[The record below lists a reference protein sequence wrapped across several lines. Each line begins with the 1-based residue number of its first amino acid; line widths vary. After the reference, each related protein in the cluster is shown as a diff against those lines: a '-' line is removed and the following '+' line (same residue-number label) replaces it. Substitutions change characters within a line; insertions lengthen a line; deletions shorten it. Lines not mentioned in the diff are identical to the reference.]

1 MQHRGEV
8 RALVAHTWK
17 IALAQSYVG
26 AYDLRMPTV
35 DYVSLDAQA
44 VQASID
50 LVARV
55 TDDDL
60 VGPTPCRAWT
70 LYGLLAHMATQHYG
84 FAAASRGDGDEAL
97 WKLRS
102 LGDDPVKAYIASAE
116 HVLAAF
122 AEDGV
127 VDRMFPLPE
136 FTTAQMFPGHQAISF
151 HFIDY
156 VVHSWDVAK
165 TLGTTVTFT
174 PEVLDAALDV
184 ARIVPTGAPRLTPC
198 AAFAPDIPWSGND
211 RLDQVVALLGRSP
224 NWPN

>member
-1 MQHRGEV
+1 
-8 RALVAHTWK
+8 
-17 IALAQSYVG
+17 
-26 AYDLRMPTV
+26 MPTV

-55 TDDDL
+55 TTDDL
-60 VGPTPCRAWT
+60 VKPTPCRAWT

-102 LGDDPVKAYIASAE
+102 LGDDPVKAYITSAE

-122 AEDGV
+122 AEEGV

-136 FTTAQMFPGHQAISF
+136 FTTEQKFPGHQAISF

-165 TLGTTVTFT
+165 TLGITVTFT
-174 PEVLDAALDV
+174 PDALEAAQTV
-184 ARIVPTGAPRLTPC
+184 ARIVPTGAPRLAPG
-198 AAFAPDIPWSGND
+198 AAFAPDIPWSGDNP
-211 RLDQVVALLGRSP
+211 LDQVVALLGRSP

>member
-1 MQHRGEV
+1 
-8 RALVAHTWK
+8 
-17 IALAQSYVG
+17 
-26 AYDLRMPTV
+26 MPTV

-55 TDDDL
+55 TDADL
-60 VGPTPCRAWT
+60 AKPTPCRAWT

-84 FAAASRGDGDEAL
+84 FAAASRGDGDEAG
-97 WKLRS
+97 WKLRD
-102 LGDDPVKAYIASAE
+102 LGDDPVKAYIDSAE

-127 VDRMFPLPE
+127 TERTFPLAE
-136 FTTAQMFPGHQAISF
+136 FGASFPGHQAISF

-174 PEVLDAALDV
+174 PEVLEAALAV
-184 ARIVPTGAPRLTPC
+184 AHILPTGDVRLAPGSPFGPEVPYAGTDLLTQ
-198 AAFAPDIPWSGND
+198 I
-211 RLDQVVALLGRSP
+211 VAHLGRNP
-224 NWPN
+224 A